1 MVAIHAP
8 SSQESTF
15 VSVSIAS
22 VTSTERFVGTKEAP
36 RQVLHVGLERGMP
49 DGTVELVVSGDGVVG
64 SLSIPTGD
72 GSVRAEVAL
81 DLAGDA
87 RPGASIAVDVTAT
100 TERGA
105 TATASGEVVVA
116 EPGWTMVMVSHFHY
130 DPVWWNTQASYTTG
144 WDLLGSDW
152 TTRPSFLHNAF
163 ALVEAHLK
171 LAVRDPD
178 YHFVLAEVDYLK
190 PYFDTFPQQRAVLRR
205 LMREGRVELV
215 GGTYNE
221 PNTNLT
227 GSETTIRNLVYGIG
241 YQRDVLGGD
250 PRTAW
255 QLDVFGH
262 DPQFPGLVAGAGMTG
277 SAWARGPHH
286 QWGPLRQHWDQD
298 RTGDIGVM
306 QFESEFEWISPSG
319 DGVLTHYMAD
329 HYGPGWEMQNAPTVE
344 AAGDVAYQLFEVLRP
359 VASTRTVLL
368 PVGGDYCPPNNWVT
382 EVHRWWNTAYVWPR
396 FICGTTR
403 MFMDRV
409 RDGLAEG
416 GRSPSP
422 QTRDMNPVYT
432 GKDVSYIDT
441 KQGQRAAEMAAVD
454 AERLS
459 TFAGLLGEGRYP
471 EAALD
476 KVWRQLAYGA
486 HHDAI
491 TGSESDQVYIDLL
504 TGWREAHDLAAAAR
518 DAAAASLVARVDTTG
533 DGSALVVLNTL
544 AFERTDVVRVEL
556 ETTAVVRVVDDTG
569 TDVPAVLEAPGVLRF
584 VARAVPSMGWRSYRL
599 VDGEEPGGW
608 RDVPDGTPTIENDLF
623 VVTAD
628 PERGGTLASLRDKRR
643 DAELLT
649 GPANELR
656 VYEEYDQHPTFG
668 EGPWHLLPNG
678 RVVGAA
684 GAPAVVSVQES
695 AIGRRIVSRG
705 EVDGVSYEQVVTL
718 LDGLDR
724 VGFVTRVLD
733 HEQSDRLVRVRFP
746 VDQPGAL
753 PVSEVAGAV
762 IGRGFGLIEVDTET
776 APWTLDNPANTW
788 FGIGTTARVDLVDG
802 SGTCVG
808 ARAMAVA
815 EVVLADGADS
825 SSVRDLVVALARVG
839 VTATTSRASGA
850 RYGRLDTDSNLP
862 DIRILVADRDHVLL
876 EELVRRVGELP
887 SEGSVLVPA
896 AKPLVEVWVPNA
908 DVRDLDALATL
919 VVRDVAGVVEEL
931 RQCRIRAVVA
941 GGRDVERHEDGTVA
955 LLTYGLPGFAVD
967 PQGALN
973 LSLMRSCTGWP
984 SGVWIDPPRRTAPD
998 GSAFQ
1003 LQHWTHE
1010 FHYALVSSS
1019 GDWRDAT
1026 LPARGQEFS
1035 TPFLPVSADSSAGD
1049 LPAVHSLL
1057 TVEPAR
1063 DVLVSTLKAA
1073 GNPVANG
1080 SSTPSDP
1087 CRAATLRL
1095 VETTG
1100 RGSRAHVSLPT
1111 TPVASAFRADL
1122 LEVPGE
1128 ELDVTDGAFDVD
1140 LGGSA
1145 IETLVVSLAGPALQG
1160 SSNQVLGADREVAQP
1175 TFGRYWLHN
1184 RGPAPMGYLPVAA
1197 SLTPVLARCPAGTR
1211 FEVTLVVA
1219 NQYVDSPV
1227 EVAAAMELPAGWTA
1241 STPQFTTT
1249 LAPLGHAVFRSWVDV
1264 PKGVEAGQY
1273 AVAAQVTPAAAS
1285 LAGGAAVAVVEDV
1298 STVFVGNSSAVSDT
1312 IGFALPSA
1320 EDLTRNVQ
1328 SGAVDTD
1335 SPRPTGLDVHL
1346 SATSLVLSPGRDTTL
1361 TVTVHNRTLS
1371 EVRGEIQIAS
1381 PWGTWEWIEDAVR
1394 AVVVGPGT
1402 STKAEIVVRPP
1413 ADALPG
1419 HSWLMPK
1426 IMWFGRALYLDTV
1439 RLEVTR

>member
-1 MVAIHAP
+1 
-8 SSQESTF
+8 
-15 VSVSIAS
+15 VSVGIVS
-22 VTSTERFVGTKEAP
+22 VTSTERFVGTQEAP
-36 RQVLHVGLERGMP
+36 RQVLHVTVERGMP
-49 DGTVELVVSGDGVVG
+49 DGAVELVVSGPGVAG
-64 SLSIPTGD
+64 SLTLPAGD
-72 GSVRAEVAL
+72 GPVRGEVPL
-81 DLAGDA
+81 DVAGDPA
-87 RPGASIAVDVTAT
+87 PGATIAVRVTVT
-100 TERGA
+100 DR
-105 TATASGEVVVA
+105 SGVAVSAPGDVVVA

-130 DPVWWNTQASYTTG
+130 DPVWWNTQASYTSD
-144 WDLLGSDW
+144 WELLGSDW

-178 YHFVLAEVDYLK
+178 YHVVLAELDYLK
-190 PYFDTFPQQRAVLRR
+190 PYFDTFPEQRAVLRR
-205 LMREGRVELV
+205 LMDEGRVEMV

-227 GSETTIRNLVYGIG
+227 GSETTIRNIVYGLG
-241 YQRDVLGGD
+241 YQRDILGGD

-262 DPQFPGLVAGAGMTG
+262 DPQFPGLVAKAGMTG

-286 QWGPLRQHWDQD
+286 QWGPLRQHWDQE
-298 RTGDIGVM
+298 RVGQIGVM

-319 DGVLTHYMAD
+319 DGVLTHYMPD
-329 HYGPGWEMQNAPTVE
+329 HYGPGWEMQVAPTVE
-344 AAGDVAYQLFEVLRP
+344 AAADIASDLFDVLKPA
-359 VASTRTVLL
+359 ASTRNVLL

-396 FICGTTR
+396 FVCGTTK
-403 MFMDRV
+403 MFLDRV
-409 RDGLAEG
+409 RAELEEA

-441 KQGQRAAEMAAVD
+441 KQGQRAAEIAAVD

-504 TGWREAHDLAAAAR
+504 TGWREAHDLAVAAR
-518 DAAAASLVARVDTTG
+518 DAAAAALVTRIDTTG
-533 DGSALVVLNTL
+533 DGSALVVVNTL
-544 AFERTDVVRVEL
+544 AFERTDMVRVEL
-556 ETTAVVRVVDDTG
+556 GPTADVRVVDDTG
-569 TDVPAVLEAPGVLRF
+569 TEVPAILDAPGVVRF
-584 VARAVPSMGWRSYRL
+584 VAHGVPSMGWRSYRL
-599 VDGEEPGGW
+599 VEGEGLDGW
-608 RDVPDGTPTIENDLF
+608 SVMSDGDPTIENDVF
-623 VVTAD
+623 AVTAD
-628 PERGGTLASLRDKRR
+628 PERGGTLVSVRDKRR

-684 GAPAVVSVQES
+684 GSLAEVAVQES
-695 AIGRRIVSRG
+695 AIGRRIVARG
-705 EVDGVSYEQVVTL
+705 EVDGLSYEQVVSL
-718 LDGLDR
+718 FHGLDR
-724 VGFVTRVLD
+724 VELITRILD
-733 HEQSDRLVRVRFP
+733 HEQADRLVRVRFP

-762 IGRGFGLIEVDTET
+762 IGRGFGLIEADTAT

-802 SGTCVG
+802 SGSCVG
-808 ARAMAVA
+808 ARPMAVA
-815 EVVLADGADS
+815 EVVVADGAEPS
-825 SSVRDLVVALARVG
+825 SARDLVVALARVG

-850 RYGRLDTDSNLP
+850 RYGGLDTDSNLP
-862 DIRILVADRDHVLL
+862 DIRILVAEREHIGHALVD
-876 EELVRRVGELP
+876 ELVRRVGPLP
-887 SEGSVLVPA
+887 AEGCVFVPA
-896 AKPLVEVWVPNA
+896 AQPLAKVWQPNA
-908 DVRDLDALATL
+908 DVRDLDALPTL
-919 VVRDVAGVVEEL
+919 VVRDVAAVVQQL
-931 RQCRIRAVVA
+931 PDFRVRAVVA
-941 GGRDVERHEDGTVA
+941 GDRDVEPHRDGTVA

-967 PQGALN
+967 PEGGLN

-1010 FHYALVSSS
+1010 FHYALVSSA
-1019 GDWRDAT
+1019 GDWREAA

-1035 TPFLPVSADSSAGD
+1035 TALLPVPAESSRGD
-1049 LPAVHSLL
+1049 LPAAHSLL

-1063 DVLVSTLKAA
+1063 DVLVATLKAA
-1073 GNPVANG
+1073 GNPVARG
-1080 SSTPSDP
+1080 ASRPGDP
-1087 CRAATLRL
+1087 NVAATLRL
-1095 VETTG
+1095 VESTG
-1100 RGSRAHVSLPT
+1100 RGCTAQVTLST
-1111 TPVASAFRADL
+1111 TPAASAFRADL
-1122 LEVPGE
+1122 LEVAGE
-1128 ELDVTDGAFDVD
+1128 ELAVIDGGFAVG
-1140 LGGSA
+1140 LAGSA
-1145 IETLVVSLAGPALQG
+1145 IETVVLSLAAPELAG
-1160 SSNQVLGADREVAQP
+1160 STDVVLGLDREVAQP

-1184 RGPAPMGYLPVAA
+1184 RGPAPMGYLPVGA
-1197 SLTPVLARCPAGTR
+1197 SLTPVLARCAAGSR
-1211 FEVTLVVA
+1211 FEVVLVVT

-1227 EVAAAMELPAGWTA
+1227 PVSAALVLPAGWAA
-1241 STPQFTTT
+1241 STPSFAAT
-1249 LAPLGHAVFRSWVDV
+1249 LAPLGYARFRSWVDV
-1264 PKGVEAGQY
+1264 PPDAQAGQY
-1273 AVAAQVTPAAAS
+1273 FVAAQVTPDALA

-1298 STVFVGNSSAVSDT
+1298 STVFVGDSSAVTDSIAFD
-1312 IGFALPSA
+1312 LPSA
-1320 EDLTRNVQ
+1320 KDLRRNVQ
-1328 SGAVDTD
+1328 RGAADTD
-1335 SPRPTGLDVHL
+1335 RARPTGLDVHV
-1346 SATSLVLSPGRDTTL
+1346 SSTSLDLVPGTATPL
-1361 TVTVHNRTLS
+1361 TVTLRNRTLS
-1371 EVRGEIQIAS
+1371 QIRGEIQIAS
-1381 PWGTWEWIEDAVR
+1381 PWGTWEWVADAIR
-1394 AVVVGPGT
+1394 AVVVGPGAT
-1402 STKAEIVVRPP
+1402 TDVELVVRPP

-1426 IMWFGRALYLDTV
+1426 VMWFGRAQYAGTV

>member
-1 MVAIHAP
+1 
-8 SSQESTF
+8 
-15 VSVSIAS
+15 VSVNITS
-22 VTSTERFVGTKEAP
+22 VTSTERFVGTEEAP
-36 RQVLHVGLERGMP
+36 RQVLHVSFVRGMR
-49 DGTVELVVSGDGVVG
+49 DGAVQLVVSGEGVAG
-64 SLSIPTGD
+64 ALGIAAGD
-72 GSVRAEVAL
+72 GTVRAEVAL
-81 DLAGDA
+81 DITRDA
-87 RPGASIAVDVTAT
+87 RPGAVIAVDVSAT
-100 TERGA
+100 GGDGVA
-105 TATASGEVVVA
+105 VSAHGEVVVA

-130 DPVWWNTQASYTTG
+130 DPVWWNTQASYTTD
-144 WDLLGSDW
+144 WELLGSDW
-152 TTRPSFLHNAF
+152 STRPSFLHNAF

-178 YHFVLAEVDYLK
+178 YHFVLAELDYLK
-190 PYFDTFPQQRAVLRR
+190 PYFDTFPEQRAVLRR
-205 LMREGRVELV
+205 LMEEGRVEMI

-227 GSETTIRNLVYGIG
+227 GSETTIRNIVYGIG

-255 QLDVFGH
+255 QLDAFGH
-262 DPQFPGLVAGAGMTG
+262 DPQFPGLVAKAGMTG

-286 QWGPLRQHWDQD
+286 QWGPLRQHWNQE
-298 RTGDIGVM
+298 RSGDIGVM

-319 DGVLTHYMAD
+319 DGVLTHYMPD
-329 HYGPGWEMQNAPTVE
+329 HYGPGWEMQSAPTVE
-344 AAGDVAYQLFEVLRP
+344 AAGDIACHLFEVLKP
-359 VASTRTVLL
+359 VASTRNTLL

-382 EVHRWWNTAYVWPR
+382 ELHRWWNTAYVWPR
-396 FICGTTR
+396 FVCGTTK
-403 MFMDRV
+403 MFLDRV
-409 RDGLAEG
+409 RDELKES
-416 GRSPSP
+416 GRTPSP

-441 KQGQRAAEMAAVD
+441 KQGQRAAETAAVD

-459 TFAGLLGEGRYP
+459 TFAVLLGEGRYP

-476 KVWRQLAYGA
+476 KVWRHLSYGA

-518 DAAAASLVARVDTTG
+518 DAAAAALVARIDTTG
-533 DGSALVVLNTL
+533 DGSALVVVNTL

-556 ETTAVVRVVDDTG
+556 EATRAVRVVDDTG
-569 TDVPAVLEAPGVLRF
+569 TDVHAVLEAPGVLRF
-584 VARAVPSMGWRSYRL
+584 VAGGVPSMGWRTYRL
-599 VDGEEPGGW
+599 VDGPGVDGW
-608 RDVPDGTPTIENDLF
+608 MDVTDGASTIENDF
-623 VVTAD
+623 FAVSAD
-628 PERGGTLASLRDKRR
+628 PGQGGTLTSLRDKRR

-656 VYEEYDQHPTFG
+656 IYEEYDQHPTFG

-684 GAPAVVSVQES
+684 GGPGRVTVQES
-695 AIGRRIVSRG
+695 AIGRRIVARG
-705 EVDGVSYEQVVTL
+705 DVDGISYEQVVTL
-718 LDGLDR
+718 VDGLDR
-724 VGFVTRVLD
+724 VDFATRILD

-762 IGRGFGLIEVDTET
+762 IGRGFGLIEVDTAT

-802 SGTCVG
+802 SGAVLG

-815 EVVLADGADS
+815 EVVVADGVDAS
-825 SSVRDLVVALARVG
+825 RARDLVVALARVG

-876 EELVRRVGELP
+876 DELARRVGELP

-896 AKPLVEVWVPNA
+896 AQPLAEVWVPNA
-908 DVRDLDALATL
+908 DVRDLDALPTL

-931 RQCRIRAVVA
+931 RECRIRAVVV
-941 GGRDVERHEDGTVA
+941 GGRDVEAHEDGTVA

-967 PQGALN
+967 PRGGLN

-1026 LPARGQEFS
+1026 LPSRGQEFS
-1035 TPFLPVSADSSAGD
+1035 TPLLPIRADGPPGD
-1049 LPAVHSLL
+1049 LPSAHSLL

-1063 DVLVSTLKAA
+1063 DVLVATLKAA
-1073 GNPVANG
+1073 GNPVSEG
-1080 SSTPSDP
+1080 SSSPSDP
-1087 CRAATLRL
+1087 RRAATLRL
-1095 VETTG
+1095 VESTG
-1100 RGSRAHVSLPT
+1100 RGTRAHVRLST
-1111 TPVASAFRADL
+1111 TPVRTAARADL

-1128 ELDVTDGAFDVD
+1128 ELAVTDGAFDAD
-1140 LGGSA
+1140 LAGSA
-1145 IETLVVSLAGPALQG
+1145 IETLVVRPGRPERQG
-1160 SSNQVLGADREVAQP
+1160 SSDLVLGVDREVVQP

-1184 RGPAPMGYLPVAA
+1184 RGPAPMGYLPVTA
-1197 SLTPVLARCPAGTR
+1197 SLTPVLARCSAGRR
-1211 FEVTLVVA
+1211 FEASLVVA

-1227 EVAAAMELPAGWTA
+1227 DITATLELPKGWRA
-1241 STPQFTTT
+1241 STPEFAAT
-1249 LAPLGHAVFRSWVDV
+1249 LAPLGYARFRSWVDV
-1264 PKGVEAGQY
+1264 PDGAEVGQY
-1273 AVAAQVTPAAAS
+1273 FVAAQVTPAVAM
-1285 LAGGAAVAVVEDV
+1285 LAGGAAVSVVEDV
-1298 STVFVGNSSAVSDT
+1298 STIFVGDSGAVTDT
-1312 IGFALPSA
+1312 IGFPLPAA
-1320 EDLTRNVQ
+1320 EDLDRNVQ
-1328 SGAVDTD
+1328 EGAADTD
-1335 SPRPTGLDVHL
+1335 AARPTGLDVRL
-1346 SATSLVLSPGRDTTL
+1346 SSASLDLAPGRPTTL
-1361 TVTVHNRTLS
+1361 TVTLHNQTLS
-1371 EVRGEIQIAS
+1371 EVRAELQIAS
-1381 PWGTWEWIEDAVR
+1381 PWGTWDWVAEGTR
-1394 AVVVGPGT
+1394 AVVVAPGGRT
-1402 STKAEIVVRPP
+1402 DVDIVVRTP

-1426 IMWFGRALYLDTV
+1426 VMWFGRAQYSDTV
-1439 RLEVTR
+1439 RLEVSR